1 MLLEDVDPEH
11 RCDLQTLRA
20 TTRFDAEEL
29 QSVLSEMGDRAAG
42 IETRCVRRRLTCGI
56 GALAE
61 YPGSASEVPQ
71 LSETDQVVTAL
82 PGELSSATFDATLT
96 RGIPLRIQGMQ
107 HRLQGEWTP
116 TAMSEAVTDVDIDC
130 IDCNSDNEE
139 TTPMPASTFFARLA
153 MNAEPDVSQPV
164 YKVKAS
170 LDRLRD
176 IVKPR
181 ANLLHECEQDWPP
194 DTHFKHVF
202 TRQYVGYN
210 NSFPPECADTIR
222 LDGVRNLAAVWP
234 DIEGAPDLGENWL
247 STASQM
253 RWADMI
259 QIRPEALLRTG
270 ESRRRERYHSPA
282 HGRH

>member
-61 YPGSASEVPQ
+61 YPGFTSEVPQ
-71 LSETDQVVTAL
+71 LYETDQVVTAL
-82 PGELSSATFDATLT
+82 PGELPSATFDATLT

-130 IDCNSDNEE
+130 IDCNSSNEE
-139 TTPMPASTFFARLA
+139 TTTMPASSFFARLA
-153 MNAEPDVSQPV
+153 TPTDHASEPV

-170 LDRLRD
+170 RGRARE
-176 IVKPR
+176 VPKPY
-181 ANLLHECEQDWPP
+181 LTE
-194 DTHFKHVF
+194 
-202 TRQYVGYN
+202 
-210 NSFPPECADTIR
+210 
-222 LDGVRNLAAVWP
+222 
-234 DIEGAPDLGENWL
+234 
-247 STASQM
+247 AS
-253 RWADMI
+253 
-259 QIRPEALLRTG
+259 RTG
-270 ESRRRERYHSPA
+270 LQTRTSRTCSRGNMWDTTTACRLSARTRYGSMVCTISPPCGPLSKA
-282 HGRH
+282 PRT